1 MGKGGTM
8 KVLVSDNLSSQ
19 GVEILQKAKGIE
31 VDVKTGLEPEELR
44 SIIGDYHGLV
54 VRSATTVTPEIIEAA
69 SNLKVIGRAGV
80 GVDNIDVQ
88 AATKRGIVVM
98 NTPGGN
104 SMAAAEHTIALMLA
118 ISRNI
123 SQAAVSM
130 WEKKWEKKRFT
141 GVEVFDKTLGVVGL
155 GNIGSIVAERG
166 LGLKMKVIVYD
177 PFISADLATQKGIE
191 LVSLD
196 DLFARSDIITIHVP
210 KSKETENLINAKAIS
225 KMKDGV
231 MVINCARGGIV
242 DEKALAE
249 ACSSG
254 KVRAAAVDVFTQE
267 PPPPENPLLG
277 VENIVCTPHLGAAT
291 SEAQENVAIAIAHQI
306 VAYLTEGTII
316 NAVNVHSVD
325 AQVLTTL
332 GPYLNLG
339 QKMGGFFAQTCPF
352 PLKELNIEYQG
363 EVTSHGVAPIS
374 SAILV
379 GVLKSYM
386 DEHVNDVNAPF
397 IAKERG
403 ITFRESK
410 MTEAADF
417 TSLITLRAKGGGATH
432 TVAGTLFGN
441 KEPRLVMVNEYLVE
455 AIPEGNIL
463 LVDSLDKPGIIGN
476 IGTVLGKKNINIGNM
491 QFGRDKQSGKSLCI
505 LQLDTIPPAEI
516 LEELKQLPHV
526 NSVRLIQP

>member
-1 MGKGGTM
+1 M
-8 KVLVSDNLSSQ
+8 KVLVSDNLSPQ
-19 GVEILQKAKGIE
+19 GVEILQQAKGVE
-31 VDVKTGLEPEELR
+31 VDVKTGLSPEELHK
-44 SIIGDYHGLV
+44 IIGEYDGLV
-54 VRSATTVTPEIIEAA
+54 VRSATTVTADIIEAA

-104 SMAAAEHTIALMLA
+104 SMAAAEHTIALMFA
-118 ISRNI
+118 ITRNI

-141 GVEVFDKTLGVVGL
+141 GAEVFNKTLGVIGL

-166 LGLKMKVIVYD
+166 LGLKMKVIAYD
-177 PFISADLATQKGIE
+177 PYISTDLAAQKGIE

-210 KSKETENLINAKAIS
+210 KSKETANLINAAVIS

-249 ACSSG
+249 ACRSG
-254 KVRAAAVDVFTQE
+254 KIRAAAVDVFTQE

-316 NAVNVHSVD
+316 NAINVHSVD
-325 AQVLTTL
+325 SQILATL

-352 PLKELNIEYQG
+352 PLKELIIEYQG
-363 EVTSHGVAPIS
+363 EVTTYGVAPIS

-386 DEHVNDVNAPF
+386 NEHVNDVNAPL

-417 TSLITLRAKGGGATH
+417 TSLITLRAKAEGNTH
-432 TVAGTLFGN
+432 QVAGTLFGN
-441 KEPRLVMVNEYLVE
+441 KEPRLVMINAYLVE

-463 LVDSLDKPGIIGN
+463 LVDSLDEPGVIGN
-476 IGTVLGKKNINIGNM
+476 IGTSLGAKKINIGNM
-491 QFGRDKQSGKSLCI
+491 QFGRDKKGGKSLCI
-505 LQLDTIPPAEI
+505 LQLDTIPSADI
-516 LEELKQLPHV
+516 LEELKRLPHV
-526 NSVRLIQP
+526 NSVQLIQP

>member
-1 MGKGGTM
+1 MRRGYDM
-8 KVLVSDNLSSQ
+8 KVLVSDSLSPQ
-19 GVEILQKAKGIE
+19 GVKILQQAKGIK
-31 VDVKTGLEPEELR
+31 VDVKTGLPPEELR
-44 SIIGDYHGLV
+44 SIIKEYDGLV
-54 VRSATTVTPEIIEAA
+54 VRSATTVTADIIEAA

-80 GVDNIDVQ
+80 GVDNIDIQ
-88 AATKRGIVVM
+88 TATKRGIVVM

-104 SMAAAEHTIALMLA
+104 SMAAAEHTIALMFA
-118 ISRNI
+118 IARNI
-123 SQAAVSM
+123 SQAASSM
-130 WEKKWEKKRFT
+130 REKKWEKKRFT
-141 GVEVFDKTLGVVGL
+141 GVEVFGKTLGVVGL
-155 GNIGSIVAERG
+155 GNIGSIVADRG
-166 LGLKMKVIVYD
+166 VGLKMKVIASD
-177 PFISADLATQKGIE
+177 PYISPDLAIQKGIE

-196 DLFARSDIITIHVP
+196 DLFARSDIITVHVP
-210 KSKETENLINAKAIS
+210 KAKETENLINATVIN

-249 ACSSG
+249 ACRSG
-254 KVRAAAVDVFTQE
+254 RVRAAAVDVFTQE

-291 SEAQENVAIAIAHQI
+291 SEAQENVAIAIAHQM
-306 VAYLTEGTII
+306 VAYLTEGTIQ
-316 NAVNVHSVD
+316 NAVNVHSVN
-325 AQVLTTL
+325 AQILATL

-352 PLKELNIEYQG
+352 PLKDLIIEYQG
-363 EVTSHGVAPIS
+363 EVTTYGVAPIS

-386 DEHVNDVNAPF
+386 DVHVNDVNAPF

-403 ITFRESK
+403 ITLRESK

-417 TSLITLRAKGGGATH
+417 TSLITLTAKAKGTTH

-441 KEPRLVMVNEYLVE
+441 KEPRLVKVNEYLVE

-463 LVDSLDKPGIIGN
+463 LVDTLDEPGVIGR
-476 IGTVLGKKNINIGNM
+476 IGIALGKREINIGNM
-491 QFGRDKQSGKSLCI
+491 QFGRDQKGGKSLCI
-505 LQLDTIPPAEI
+505 LQLDTIPAVDLLDEI
-516 LEELKQLPHV
+516 KHLSHV
-526 NSVRLIQP
+526 NSVQLIQP

>member
-1 MGKGGTM
+1 M
-8 KVLVSDNLSSQ
+8 KVLVSDNLSPQ
-19 GVEILQKAKGIE
+19 GVEILQQAKGVE
-31 VDVKTGLEPEELR
+31 VDVKTGLSPEELHK
-44 SIIGDYHGLV
+44 IIGEYDGLV
-54 VRSATTVTPEIIEAA
+54 VRSATTVTADIIEAA

-104 SMAAAEHTIALMLA
+104 SMAAAEHTIALMFA
-118 ISRNI
+118 ITRNI

-141 GVEVFDKTLGVVGL
+141 GAEVFNKTLGVIGL

-166 LGLKMKVIVYD
+166 LGLKMKVIAYD
-177 PFISADLATQKGIE
+177 PYISTDLAAQKGIE
-191 LVSLD
+191 SVSLD

-210 KSKETENLINAKAIS
+210 KSKETANLINAAVIS

-249 ACSSG
+249 ACRSG

-267 PPPPENPLLG
+267 PPPPDNPLLG

-316 NAVNVHSVD
+316 NAINVHSVD
-325 AQVLTTL
+325 SQILATL

-352 PLKELNIEYQG
+352 PLKELIIEYQG
-363 EVTSHGVAPIS
+363 EVTTYGVAPIS

-386 DEHVNDVNAPF
+386 NEHVNDVNAPL

-417 TSLITLRAKGGGATH
+417 TSLITLRAKAGGAMH
-432 TVAGTLFGN
+432 QVAGTLFGN
-441 KEPRLVMVNEYLVE
+441 KEPRLVMINEYLVE

-476 IGTVLGKKNINIGNM
+476 IGASLGAKKINIGNM
-491 QFGRDKQSGKSLCI
+491 QFGRDKKGGKSLCI
-505 LQLDTIPPAEI
+505 LQLDTIPSADILDEI
-516 LEELKQLPHV
+516 AGLAHV
-526 NSVRLIQP
+526 NSVKLIQL

>member
-1 MGKGGTM
+1 
-8 KVLVSDNLSSQ
+8 
-19 GVEILQKAKGIE
+19 VEILQKAKGVE
-31 VDVKTGLEPEELR
+31 VDVKTGLSPEELLG
-44 SIIGDYHGLV
+44 IIKEYDGLV
-54 VRSATTVTPEIIEAA
+54 VRSATTVTADIIEAA

-104 SMAAAEHTIALMLA
+104 SMAAAEHTIALMFA
-118 ISRNI
+118 ISRNV

-141 GVEVFDKTLGVVGL
+141 GAEVFNKTLGVIGL

-166 LGLKMKVIVYD
+166 LGLKMKVIAYD
-177 PFISADLATQKGIE
+177 PYISTDLAAQKGIE

-196 DLFARSDIITIHVP
+196 DLFARADIITVHVP
-210 KSKETENLINAKAIS
+210 KSKETANLINATVIS

-249 ACSSG
+249 ACRSG
-254 KVRAAAVDVFTQE
+254 KIRAAAVDVFTQE
-267 PPPPENPLLG
+267 PPPPDNPLLG

-316 NAVNVHSVD
+316 NAINVHSVD
-325 AQVLTTL
+325 SQILATL
-332 GPYLNLG
+332 GPYLKLG

-352 PLKELNIEYQG
+352 PLKDLNIEYQG
-363 EVTSHGVAPIS
+363 EVTTYGVAPIS

-386 DEHVNDVNAPF
+386 NEHVNDVNAPI

-417 TSLITLRAKGGGATH
+417 TSLITLRAKAEGNTH
-432 TVAGTLFGN
+432 QVAGTLFGN
-441 KEPRLVMVNEYLVE
+441 KEPRLVMINAYLVE

-463 LVDSLDKPGIIGN
+463 LVDSLDEPGVIGS
-476 IGTVLGKKNINIGNM
+476 IGTSLGAKKINIGNM
-491 QFGRDKQSGKSLCI
+491 QFGRDKKGGKSLCI
-505 LQLDTIPPAEI
+505 LQLDTIPSADM
-516 LEELKQLPHV
+516 LEELKRLPHV
-526 NSVRLIQP
+526 NSVQLIQP

>member
-1 MGKGGTM
+1 M
-8 KVLVSDNLSSQ
+8 KVLVSDNLSPQ
-19 GVEILQKAKGIE
+19 GVEILQQAKGVE
-31 VDVKTGLEPEELR
+31 VDVKTGLSPEELHK
-44 SIIGDYHGLV
+44 IIGEYDGLV
-54 VRSATTVTPEIIEAA
+54 VRSATTVTADIIEAA

-104 SMAAAEHTIALMLA
+104 SMAAAEHTIALMFA
-118 ISRNI
+118 ITRNI

-141 GVEVFDKTLGVVGL
+141 GAEVFNKTLGVIGL

-166 LGLKMKVIVYD
+166 LGLKMKVIAYD
-177 PFISADLATQKGIE
+177 PYISTDLAAQKGIE
-191 LVSLD
+191 SVSLD

-210 KSKETENLINAKAIS
+210 KSKETANLINAAVIS

-249 ACSSG
+249 ACRSG

-267 PPPPENPLLG
+267 PPPPDNPLLG

-316 NAVNVHSVD
+316 NAINVHSVD
-325 AQVLTTL
+325 SQILATL

-352 PLKELNIEYQG
+352 PLKELIIEYQG
-363 EVTSHGVAPIS
+363 EVTTYGVAPIS

-386 DEHVNDVNAPF
+386 NEHVNDVNAPL

-417 TSLITLRAKGGGATH
+417 TSLITLRAKAEGNTH
-432 TVAGTLFGN
+432 QVAGTLFGN
-441 KEPRLVMVNEYLVE
+441 KEPRLVMINAYLVE

-463 LVDSLDKPGIIGN
+463 LVDSLDEPGVIGN
-476 IGTVLGKKNINIGNM
+476 IGTSLGAKKINIGNM
-491 QFGRDKQSGKSLCI
+491 QFGRDKKGGKSLCI
-505 LQLDTIPPAEI
+505 LQLDTIPSADI
-516 LEELKQLPHV
+516 LEELKRLPHV
-526 NSVRLIQP
+526 NSVQLIQP

>member
-1 MGKGGTM
+1 M
-8 KVLVSDNLSSQ
+8 KVLVSDNLSPQ
-19 GVEILQKAKGIE
+19 GVEILQKAKGVE
-31 VDVKTGLEPEELR
+31 VDVKTGLSPEELIG
-44 SIIGDYHGLV
+44 IIKEYDGLV
-54 VRSATTVTPEIIEAA
+54 VRSATKVTADIIEAA

-104 SMAAAEHTIALMLA
+104 SMAAAEHTIALMFA
-118 ISRNI
+118 ITRNV

-141 GVEVFDKTLGVVGL
+141 GAEVFNKTLGVIGL

-166 LGLKMKVIVYD
+166 LGLKMKVIAYD
-177 PFISADLATQKGIE
+177 PFISTDLATQKGIE

-196 DLFARSDIITIHVP
+196 DLFARSDIITVHVP
-210 KSKETENLINAKAIS
+210 KSKETANLINAEVIS

-242 DEKALAE
+242 DEKALAD
-249 ACSSG
+249 ACRSG
-254 KVRAAAVDVFTQE
+254 KIRAAAVDVFTQE

-316 NAVNVHSVD
+316 NAINVHSVD
-325 AQVLTTL
+325 SQILATL

-352 PLKELNIEYQG
+352 PLKELIIEYQG
-363 EVTSHGVAPIS
+363 EVTTYGLAPIS

-379 GVLKSYM
+379 GVLKSYLN
-386 DEHVNDVNAPF
+386 EHVNDVNAPL

-417 TSLITLRAKGGGATH
+417 TSLITLRAKAGGSTH
-432 TVAGTLFGN
+432 QVAGTLFGN
-441 KEPRLVMVNEYLVE
+441 KEPRLVMINAYLVE

-463 LVDSLDKPGIIGN
+463 LVDSLDEPGVIGS
-476 IGTVLGKKNINIGNM
+476 IGTTLGAKKINIGNM
-491 QFGRDKQSGKSLCI
+491 QFGRDKKGGKSLCI
-505 LQLDTIPPAEI
+505 LQLDTIPSADM
-516 LEELKQLPHV
+516 LAELKRLPHV
-526 NSVRLIQP
+526 NSVQLVQP

>member
-1 MGKGGTM
+1 M
-8 KVLVSDNLSSQ
+8 KVLVSDNLSPQ
-19 GVEILQKAKGIE
+19 GVEILQKAKGVE
-31 VDVKTGLEPEELR
+31 VDVKTGLSPEELLG
-44 SIIGDYHGLV
+44 IIKEYDGLV
-54 VRSATTVTPEIIEAA
+54 VRSATTVTADIIEAA

-104 SMAAAEHTIALMLA
+104 SMAAAEHTIALMFA
-118 ISRNI
+118 ISRNV

-141 GVEVFDKTLGVVGL
+141 GAEVFNKTLGVIGL

-166 LGLKMKVIVYD
+166 LGLKMKVIAYD
-177 PFISADLATQKGIE
+177 PYISTDLAAQKGIE

-196 DLFARSDIITIHVP
+196 DLFARADIITVHVP
-210 KSKETENLINAKAIS
+210 KSKETANLINATVIS

-249 ACSSG
+249 ACRSG
-254 KVRAAAVDVFTQE
+254 KIRAAAVDVFTQE
-267 PPPPENPLLG
+267 PPPPDNPLLG

-316 NAVNVHSVD
+316 NAINVHSVD
-325 AQVLTTL
+325 SQILATL
-332 GPYLNLG
+332 GPYLKLG

-352 PLKELNIEYQG
+352 PLKDLNIEYQG
-363 EVTSHGVAPIS
+363 EVTTYGVAPIS

-386 DEHVNDVNAPF
+386 NEHVNDVNAPI

-417 TSLITLRAKGGGATH
+417 TSLITLRAKAEGNTH
-432 TVAGTLFGN
+432 QVAGTLFGN
-441 KEPRLVMVNEYLVE
+441 KEPRLVMINAYLVE

-463 LVDSLDKPGIIGN
+463 LVDSLDEPGVIGS
-476 IGTVLGKKNINIGNM
+476 IGTSLGAKKINIGNM
-491 QFGRDKQSGKSLCI
+491 QFGRDKKGGKSLCI
-505 LQLDTIPPAEI
+505 LQLDTIPSADM
-516 LEELKQLPHV
+516 LEELKRLPHV
-526 NSVRLIQP
+526 NSVQLIQP

>member
-1 MGKGGTM
+1 MGKGGNM

-19 GVEILQKAKGIE
+19 GVEILKKGKGIA
-31 VDVKTGLEPEELR
+31 VDVKTGLAPEELS
-44 SIIGDYHGLV
+44 SIIGAYHGLV
-54 VRSATTVTPEIIEAA
+54 VRSATTVTAEIIEAA

-130 WEKKWEKKRFT
+130 WEKTRFT
-141 GVEVFDKTLGVVGL
+141 GVEVFGKTLGVVGL

-177 PFISADLATQKGIE
+177 PYISADLATQKGIE
-191 LVSLD
+191 LVSLE

-225 KMKDGV
+225 TMKDGV
-231 MVINCARGGIV
+231 MIINCARGGIV

-249 ACSSG
+249 ACHSG

-277 VENIVCTPHLGAAT
+277 LENIVCTPHLGAAT

-325 AQVLTTL
+325 AQVLATL

-339 QKMGGFFAQTCPF
+339 QKMGGFFAQTSPF

-363 EVTSHGVAPIS
+363 EVTSYGVAPIS

-417 TSLITLRAKGGGATH
+417 TSLITLRAKGGEATH

-441 KEPRLVMVNEYLVE
+441 KEPRLVMINEYLVE

-476 IGTVLGKKNINIGNM
+476 IGTVLGKKDINIGNM
-491 QFGRDKQSGKSLCI
+491 QFGRDKQGGKSLCI
-505 LQLDTIPPAEI
+505 LQLDAIPPADI
-516 LEELKQLPHV
+516 LEELKQIPHV